1 MDGISPGRTVSALR
15 SAQATS
21 SPSGCCD
28 LTATT
33 RSKPW
38 QTTARGQRG

>member
-1 MDGISPGRTVSALR
+1 MDGISPGRIVSALR
-15 SAQATS
+15 PAQAAS

-38 QTTARGQRG
+38 QATAQGQRG